1 MKGKEKLY
9 FCRKIIWTA
18 SLFVAKQDDDYDL
31 LVSFSWMLFDDDA
44 VVLVDVDV
52 DVVVVAGLHDDVGF
66 SLDLIIAGNWMSD
79 NGSNAAAVSALLLGL
94 VFFPTKEISKC
105 RIIDIDGVEFF
116 FAS

>member
-1 MKGKEKLY
+1 MMASCKLGLI
-9 FCRKIIWTA
+9 FSKTVIFI
-18 SLFVAKQDDDYDL
+18 DDGD
-31 LVSFSWMLFDDDA
+31 

-52 DVVVVAGLHDDVGF
+52 VFAADIADDVEI

-116 FAS
+116 FTS